1 MPDLQILFRRS
12 ARKDL
17 QRLDGVHVRRIFP
30 AIEQLGATPRPPGCK
45 KLKGSEDLFRIRVGD
60 YRVIYEI
67 RQDVVVIVGVRH
79 RSEAYR

>member
-1 MPDLQILFRRS
+1 MPDLRILFRRS

-30 AIEQLGATPRPPGCK
+30 AIEQLAATPRPQGCR

-67 RQDVVVIVGVRH
+67 RPEEVVIVHVRH

>member
-30 AIEQLGATPRPPGCK
+30 AIEQLSATPRPPGCK